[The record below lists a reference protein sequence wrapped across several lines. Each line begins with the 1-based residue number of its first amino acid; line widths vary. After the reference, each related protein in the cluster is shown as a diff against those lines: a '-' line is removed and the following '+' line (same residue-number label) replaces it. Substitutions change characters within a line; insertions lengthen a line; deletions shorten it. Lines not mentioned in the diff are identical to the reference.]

1 MQNGDGKQF
10 VIKKRIKDNNFE
22 ILKMSEIKD
31 LNKFNFTAKQL
42 KAMCKHY
49 KLHLT
54 GNKTVLKERIYNHF
68 LLCKNIIKIQRYI
81 KKYNLQTLINSKG
94 PAFIKRHICVNDTD
108 FYNMENLRDI
118 AINQFFSYRDIDN
131 KIYGFDLL
139 SLSTLLKEK
148 GAKNPYNRNSIP
160 DYVESQI
167 KQVIKLS
174 PFYFS
179 NVDTFIDNKIED
191 ENKNLELRALS
202 IFQSINSLG
211 NYTDFK
217 WFWGLRRH
225 GLVKFLRE
233 LFDIWVYRAG
243 LTEDIKLIICPTNG
257 NPFMGSNI
265 TAISRLELSQIRKE
279 SLMII
284 EKFLSANED
293 SNKSLGANY
302 VLCALTLV
310 SQEAAENLPW
320 LYQSVQ
326 QH

>member
-1 MQNGDGKQF
+1 M
-10 VIKKRIKDNNFE
+10 
-22 ILKMSEIKD
+22 
-31 LNKFNFTAKQL
+31 
-42 KAMCKHY
+42 
-49 KLHLT
+49 
-54 GNKTVLKERIYNHF
+54 
-68 LLCKNIIKIQRYI
+68 
-81 KKYNLQTLINSKG
+81 
-94 PAFIKRHICVNDTD
+94 
-108 FYNMENLRDI
+108 
-118 AINQFFSYRDIDN
+118 
-131 KIYGFDLL
+131 
-139 SLSTLLKEK
+139 
-148 GAKNPYNRNSIP
+148 
-160 DYVESQI
+160 
-167 KQVIKLS
+167 IKLS

-217 WFWGLRRH
+217 WFWGLRRY
-225 GLVKFLRE
+225 GLIKFLRE

-265 TAISRLELSQIRKE
+265 TSISRLDLSQIRKE
-279 SLMII
+279 ALIII
-284 EKFLSANED
+284 EKFLSANDD

>member
-1 MQNGDGKQF
+1 MQNGDRKQLI
-10 VIKKRIKDNNFE
+10 IKKRIKDDNFE
-22 ILKMSEIKD
+22 ILNISEIDKLD
-31 LNKFNFTAKQL
+31 KFNFTVKQL
-42 KAMCKHY
+42 KTICKHY
-49 KLHLT
+49 KLHST
-54 GNKTVLKERIYNHF
+54 GNKTILKERIYNHF
-68 LLCKNIIKIQRYI
+68 FLCKNIIKIQRYV
-81 KKYNLQTLINSKG
+81 KKYNLQKLINAKG
-94 PAFIKRHICVNDTD
+94 PAFIKRHKCVNDTD
-108 FYNMENLRDI
+108 FYNMEKLQDI
-118 AINQFFSYRDIDN
+118 EISQFFSYKDIDN

-139 SLSTLLKEK
+139 SLSTLLKER
-148 GAKNPYNRNSIP
+148 GAKNPYNRNNIP
-160 DYVESQI
+160 DYVENQI

-211 NYTDFK
+211 NYTDFN
-217 WFWGLRRH
+217 WFWSLRRN
-225 GLVKFLRE
+225 GLIRFLRE
-233 LFDIWVYRAG
+233 LLDIWVYRAG
-243 LTEDIKLIICPTNG
+243 LTTDIKLIICPTNG

-265 TAISRLELSQIRKE
+265 TSISQLDLSQIRKE
-279 SLMII
+279 ALMII

-310 SQEAAENLPW
+310 NQEAAENLPW